1 MATET
6 EHAEPTEAVAHSA
19 DHAHAHP
26 SDSQYVLIAVVL
38 AFITGAEVLTYY
50 VDFFK
55 DHFPILLLTLI
66 PMMVIK
72 FAIVAAFFMH
82 LRFDNKLFR
91 RVFITGIVLA
101 TVVYMIVLNTFHVFK
116 HS

>member
-6 EHAEPTEAVAHSA
+6 EHAEPKETVAHSDGEA
-19 DHAHAHP
+19 HAHAHP
-26 SDSQYVLIAVVL
+26 SDAQYVLIAAVL

-55 DHFPILLLTLI
+55 DHFQILLITLI
-66 PMMVIK
+66 PMMIIK

-91 RVFITGIVLA
+91 RVFVTGIVLA
-101 TVVYMIVLNTFHVFK
+101 TIVYL
-116 HS
+116 

>member
-6 EHAEPTEAVAHSA
+6 EHAEHAESVVHV
-19 DHAHAHP
+19 DEHAHAHP
-26 SDSQYVLIAVVL
+26 SDAQYVLIAAVL

-55 DHFPILLLTLI
+55 DHFQILLITLI

-72 FAIVAAFFMH
+72 FGIVAAFFMH
-82 LRFDNKLFR
+82 LRFDNKVFR
-91 RVFITGIVLA
+91 RVFVTGIVLA
-101 TVVYMIVLNTFHVFK
+101 TIVYL
-116 HS
+116 